1 MRCSRVIWRNVLEP
15 QWNWVSQ
22 QEVTTRVKPVL
33 SLIVPWQGDSMEEPH
48 KLTKLLVSELE
59 RSPLGKHLDHNS
71 QHLSSGCPQ
80 TEGQRDWQSTE
91 SPTASSCLRVWQVDS
106 FPVTQRRHSDKKQG
120 GASPC
125 STGANATGSNHGNQ
139 SQERSGKNDSE
150 TSKKANKT
158 QNENQMALTQS
169 KSSLFC
175 CETSCQFEN
184 PMTDSA
190 HPESRLITREHR
202 LPAPTCHWKTV
213 ESSRR
218 TSGRAGKALLRAGAG
233 GRQQP
238 CGWTGEDLAQGV
250 GFWYAFLTSFWG
262 AKTMVLSKREGL
274 LPGPGLA
281 LSFWFPFFLELWLL
295 YFLLSWCFFGRYLG
309 CNSVPGQGLDSC
321 VVVWLSFLLLFWL
334 ALSLLSWSLFCSLL
348 LCSWVP
354 GTRVGSL
361 RGRFSSC

>member
-1 MRCSRVIWRNVLEP
+1 MKKYDKTISPSTLGIE
-15 QWNWVSQ
+15 
-22 QEVTTRVKPVL
+22 
-33 SLIVPWQGDSMEEPH
+33 
-48 KLTKLLVSELE
+48 KLQIFMFG
-59 RSPLGKHLDHNS
+59 R
-71 QHLSSGCPQ
+71 
-80 TEGQRDWQSTE
+80 
-91 SPTASSCLRVWQVDS
+91 
-106 FPVTQRRHSDKKQG
+106 KQ
-120 GASPC
+120 
-125 STGANATGSNHGNQ
+125 N
-139 SQERSGKNDSE
+139 
-150 TSKKANKT
+150 
-158 QNENQMALTQS
+158 
-169 KSSLFC
+169 
-175 CETSCQFEN
+175 
-184 PMTDSA
+184 
-190 HPESRLITREHR
+190 
-202 LPAPTCHWKTV
+202 
-213 ESSRR
+213 
-218 TSGRAGKALLRAGAG
+218 
-233 GRQQP
+233 
-238 CGWTGEDLAQGV
+238 TGEDLAQGV

>member
-1 MRCSRVIWRNVLEP
+1 MHWPLMSREAVNHVHISVPNIRKKMFFEA
-15 QWNWVSQ
+15 VS
-22 QEVTTRVKPVL
+22 
-33 SLIVPWQGDSMEEPH
+33 
-48 KLTKLLVSELE
+48 
-59 RSPLGKHLDHNS
+59 
-71 QHLSSGCPQ
+71 
-80 TEGQRDWQSTE
+80 
-91 SPTASSCLRVWQVDS
+91 
-106 FPVTQRRHSDKKQG
+106 
-120 GASPC
+120 
-125 STGANATGSNHGNQ
+125 
-139 SQERSGKNDSE
+139 
-150 TSKKANKT
+150 
-158 QNENQMALTQS
+158 
-169 KSSLFC
+169 
-175 CETSCQFEN
+175 
-184 PMTDSA
+184 
-190 HPESRLITREHR
+190 
-202 LPAPTCHWKTV
+202 
-213 ESSRR
+213 
-218 TSGRAGKALLRAGAG
+218 ALLGLPSASMFLLGIHECLLCSEVLNVET
-233 GRQQP
+233 QH
-238 CGWTGEDLAQGV
+238 TGEDLAQGV

>member
-1 MRCSRVIWRNVLEP
+1 MSKEGSWSATGTVYVAAHFREGAHLLCGVTIQLHCSSGEHQQATQQLHEKSRAQRLVQLAPNATQEESVKMIETDGRWSGGYVEYMPPRGPPFNQGWIVPTMSWSEERTSSRLTCVLMD
-15 QWNWVSQ
+15 W
-22 QEVTTRVKPVL
+22 L
-33 SLIVPWQGDSMEEPH
+33 SLYLVRILSFLPLPFPGGWTCQSYGPSWSPYSRGRISGWRCAVGTMEAKFGHGPYTVIMVFTCESTSSLP
-48 KLTKLLVSELE
+48 
-59 RSPLGKHLDHNS
+59 
-71 QHLSSGCPQ
+71 LSSSVSFSAVLPGMLLAYI
-80 TEGQRDWQSTE
+80 QS
-91 SPTASSCLRVWQVDS
+91 
-106 FPVTQRRHSDKKQG
+106 
-120 GASPC
+120 
-125 STGANATGSNHGNQ
+125 
-139 SQERSGKNDSE
+139 
-150 TSKKANKT
+150 
-158 QNENQMALTQS
+158 
-169 KSSLFC
+169 
-175 CETSCQFEN
+175 
-184 PMTDSA
+184 
-190 HPESRLITREHR
+190 LI
-202 LPAPTCHWKTV
+202 
-213 ESSRR
+213 
-218 TSGRAGKALLRAGAG
+218 
-233 GRQQP
+233 
-238 CGWTGEDLAQGV
+238 TGEDLAQGV